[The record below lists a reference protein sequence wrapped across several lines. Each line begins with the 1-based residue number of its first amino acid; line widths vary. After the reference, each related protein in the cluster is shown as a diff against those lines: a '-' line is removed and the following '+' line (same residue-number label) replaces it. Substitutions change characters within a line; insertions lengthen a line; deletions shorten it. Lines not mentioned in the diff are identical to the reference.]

1 MSVIQTYWLTGL
13 MIGNLTACQIAKPQP
28 SSFTKPM
35 SIQTYQKWEL
45 QRGDRVNN
53 QTVISALGDL
63 AIDTAGKSIY
73 APMSG
78 EAKLDRRGC
87 VLFAGTELPAYLFRF
102 CGINTPKLG
111 ALRKG
116 QTIGTAN
123 LLVFATFQKQ
133 QNGTWAFVE
142 PSKAMVEQTLKRS

>member
-1 MSVIQTYWLTGL
+1 MSMIQTYGLTGL
-13 MIGNLTACQIAKPQP
+13 MIGSLTACQIVKTQP
-28 SSFTKPM
+28 SPPDKLL
-35 SIQTYQKWEL
+35 SIQIYQKWEL
-45 QRGDRVNN
+45 QRGDRINN
-53 QTVISALGDL
+53 QTVVSALGDL
-63 AIDTAGKSIY
+63 AINLAGKPVY

-78 EAKLDRRGC
+78 EAKLDRTGC
-87 VLFAGTELPAYLFRF
+87 VLFTGTELPAYLFRF

-111 ALRKG
+111 VLRKG

-142 PSKAMVEQTLKRS
+142 PSKAMIEQTLKRN